1 MTKVVTFFFVVFC
14 YFVLSYRDEQAGN
27 IGKRNFSLSAF
38 SEKLV
43 QTCTKSVIVAVMLLK
58 LTTEGFLI
66 CRKQTNKQTNIFM
79 TDDKSLYYVYWA
91 QETNLKLNFLQSPF
105 ECIIQTLSGIFTFSS
120 SLITMSW
127 SHLLCTFPMTTFE

>member
-1 MTKVVTFFFVVFC
+1 MIFFYSQMPWFVMTQIVIHDKSRDFFFVVFC

-43 QTCTKSVIVAVMLLK
+43 QTCTKSVIVAAMLLK

-66 CRKQTNKQTNIFM
+66 CRKQTNKQGN
-79 TDDKSLYYVYWA
+79 KYLYDR
-91 QETNLKLNFLQSPF
+91 
-105 ECIIQTLSGIFTFSS
+105 
-120 SLITMSW
+120 
-127 SHLLCTFPMTTFE
+127 